1 MSQHATVSPPTDV
14 SVESL
19 LNRVEDLSGLI
30 EGLSPRIDEDRRLPP
45 ELLEA
50 LHDARLFRLLLPKAY
65 GGLEIAPPD
74 FYRLTYAIAQY
85 DASTAWCIG
94 QANGCSM
101 AAAYVDPAVANE
113 IWGQDPHAVLAW
125 GPGKG
130 QAVVDGDGYRV
141 TGKWAFASGMRHA
154 TWLGAHSPIIEADG
168 TPRMDGNGK
177 PVTRTML
184 FPAASAEITDI
195 WNVMG
200 LRGTA
205 SDAFA
210 VENLYVPAD
219 YTVSRDK
226 APERQYDGPLY
237 NFITSNL
244 YATGFSGVAQ
254 GIARRMHDSFMKLAA
269 DKAPRNMPHVLRD
282 NAVVQSEVAISDARL
297 KAARAFILK
306 ETTEIWEEVLAG
318 VPLSDDHRARIR
330 LASTF
335 GIHEAKAAAD
345 TVYDAAG
352 ATAIF
357 NDNAFERRFRDLHT
371 VTQQMQGRRD
381 HFRTVGA
388 YMFGHPL
395 TLSSG

>member
-1 MSQHATVSPPTDV
+1 MSQHATVSTATDV
-14 SVESL
+14 SAESL

-30 EGLSPRIDEDRRLPP
+30 EDLSTKIEEDRRLPP

-50 LHDARLFRLLLPKAY
+50 LHDAKFFRLLLPKAY

-74 FYRLTYAIAQY
+74 FYRLTYAIAQH

-101 AAAYVDPAVANE
+101 AAAYVAPAVANE

-168 TPRMDGNGK
+168 TPRVDENGK
-177 PVTRTML
+177 PVARTML

-210 VENLYVPAD
+210 VDNLYVPAGH
-219 YTVSRDK
+219 TVSRDK
-226 APERQYDGPLY
+226 ASERQYEGPLY

-254 GIARRMHDSFMKLAA
+254 GIARKMHDSFMKLAA

-306 ETTEIWEEVLAG
+306 ETTEIWDEVVAG

-357 NDNAFERRFRDLHT
+357 NDNGFERRFRDLHT

>member
-1 MSQHATVSPPTDV
+1 MSQHATVSPATDV
-14 SVESL
+14 SVDSL
-19 LNRVEDLSGLI
+19 LDRVRDLSEMI
-30 EGLSPRIDEDRRLPP
+30 EALSPQIEEDRRLPP
-45 ELLEA
+45 ALLAA
-50 LHDARLFRLLLPKAY
+50 LHDAKLFRLLLPQAY
-65 GGLEIAPPD
+65 GGMELSPPD
-74 FYRLTYAIAQY
+74 FFRLTSALAQC

-101 AAAYVDPAVANE
+101 AAAYLDPTVADK

-130 QAVVDGDGYRV
+130 KAVVEGDGYRV
-141 TGKWAFASGMRHA
+141 TGNWSFASGMRHA
-154 TWLGAHSPIIEADG
+154 TWLGGHAPIVEADAS
-168 TPRMDGNGK
+168 PRLDANGK
-177 PVTRTML
+177 PVMRTML
-184 FPAASAEITDI
+184 FPSSAAKITDI

-205 SDAFA
+205 SDAFS
-210 VENLYVPAD
+210 VEDLFVPAD
-219 YTVSRDK
+219 HAVSRDT
-226 APERQYDGPLY
+226 PSERRYDGRLY
-237 NFITSNL
+237 HFMTSNL

-254 GIARRMHDSFMKLAA
+254 GIARAMHASFMQLAA

-282 NAVVQSEVAISDARL
+282 NAVVQAEVAIGEARL
-297 KAARAFILK
+297 QAARAFVLR
-306 ETTEIWEEVLAG
+306 ETTEIWDEVRNGAALT
-318 VPLSDDHRARIR
+318 DDHRARIR

-335 GIHEAKAAAD
+335 GIHEAKAVADAA
-345 TVYDAAG
+345 YDAAG

-388 YMFGHPL
+388 FMLGHPL
-395 TLSSG
+395 ALSSG

>member
-1 MSQHATVSPPTDV
+1 MSQHATVSPAMDV
-14 SVESL
+14 SAKSL
-19 LNRVEDLSGLI
+19 LNRVENLSELI
-30 EGLSPRIDEDRRLPP
+30 EGLSPKIEEDRRLPP

-50 LHDARLFRLLLPKAY
+50 LHDAKLFRLLLPKAY

-74 FYRLTYAIAQY
+74 FYRLTYAIAQH

-101 AAAYVDPAVANE
+101 AAAYLDPAVSNA

-168 TPRMDGNGK
+168 TPRVDDNGK
-177 PVTRTML
+177 PVARTML
-184 FPAASAEITDI
+184 FPSASAEITDI

-226 APERQYDGPLY
+226 ASERQYEGPLY

-254 GIARRMHDSFMKLAA
+254 GIARKMHDSFMKLAA

-282 NAVVQSEVAISDARL
+282 NAVVQSEVAIGDARL

-318 VPLSDDHRARIR
+318 APLTDDHRARIR

-357 NDNAFERRFRDLHT
+357 NDSAFERRFRDLHT

-388 YMFGHPL
+388 YMLGHPL